1 MTGTLR
7 AARETAEVTVPLS
20 ESNAENKNGQLY

>member
-1 MTGTLR
+1 MTAAVR
-7 AARETAEVTVPLS
+7 AARETVEITVQLC